1 MEIINL
7 NLIPGKA
14 WPVAHATQFDKGREF
29 RANLFEGSQVYTL
42 AGDETVDAIIKKPD
56 GNQVIE
62 TLVNTADNYVIVTT
76 TEQMTAVAGPSLGE
90 IRITKD
96 DTGIGS
102 LKFILECEQSADTG
116 IESHSEINNLETQVA
131 AIVADQYDADNVVF
145 DAAPTPGH
153 GVGFAVTSEGVKDA
167 IDTAIG
173 GLTIPEELD
182 DLSDVTITSPTNGE
196 ILVYNNGVFENQANP
211 ASTANFAA
219 DYDDTATYNTN
230 DKVIYNGLY
239 YIALEDS
246 ITGAWDSTKWALTTV
261 SALTAEELPLS
272 GNDSTPTATA
282 IGPLSSLTTTNKDSL
297 VNAVNEVNGNLGNR
311 LVGAWTADS
320 SSASNTYLT
329 DEITVSAGTYLIVMS
344 YPDISTTTFV
354 ASLYN
359 RTTSGV
365 YDNSYMLAQS
375 LGTKAIITAFS
386 GTANLC
392 IASAQSA
399 TCNFTNKNRGS
410 IRAIKLSNLY

>member
-90 IRITKD
+90 IRITKA
-96 DTGIGS
+96 DTVIGS

-145 DAAPTPGH
+145 DAAPTAGH
-153 GVGFAVTSEGVKDA
+153 GVGFAVTSEGVKTA
-167 IDTAIG
+167 IDNAVG

-182 DLSDVTITSPTNGE
+182 DLSDVIITSPTNGE

-246 ITGAWDSTKWALTTV
+246 ITGAWDPTKWQLTTV
-261 SALTAEELPLS
+261 SDLNGTTLPLTTNPADGTVS
-272 GNDSTPTATA
+272 EA
-282 IGPLSSLTTTNKDSL
+282 IGDLSSLTTTNNDSL
-297 VNAVNEVNGNLGNR
+297 VDAVNEVDGNIKNY
-311 LVGAWTADS
+311 S
-320 SSASNTYLT
+320 
-329 DEITVSAGTYLIVMS
+329 
-344 YPDISTTTFV
+344 
-354 ASLYN
+354 
-359 RTTSGV
+359 TSGATPQICTIGAYYKSTIGHICSV
-365 YDNSYMLAQS
+365 EIEVTLTSNASFNTTIVSIPVIPKLTNVPLLAYS
-375 LGTKAIITAFS
+375 PDLG
-386 GTANLC
+386 ANVNL
-392 IASAQSA
+392 ILDLDG
-399 TCNFTNKNRGS
+399 N
-410 IRAIKLSNLY
+410 IRAISNINSGIKLRIAGTILV